1 MKKTYL
7 IELLSRFSSRQ
18 MRELS
23 DFVRSP
29 FFNKNE
35 SVEKLFEY
43 LRVNHPEF
51 RAAKIEKEFVYKKLF
66 SPAVYT
72 DSFMRMVIFK
82 LTELSEKYLAY
93 SDMTSRIADESIY
106 LAGSLLELG
115 LDKNAQRVINH
126 TEKELKQ
133 LKIKAG
139 KYFLK
144 KFELETLKDIIYSR
158 TYKATTVKDK
168 PDESLLEESKNLTG
182 FFLVKILQRYRYL
195 LNKGHTVNSQFELD
209 FLPHVMKFL
218 QNEGKHYLKN
228 TTISLLY
235 RQISLQ
241 LDPSDEKLL
250 YEIKNELCSDATL
263 IEDEDRRDGATV
275 LVNIC
280 IEKSY
285 KGKEEFHA
293 LVLEIDEY
301 LIERNLYNRVKGGY
315 FDSEMFMNIAT
326 LALLLN
332 RVEWT
337 KEFIDNNYRK
347 LAPEIMENIRNFT
360 YARLYFKTRE
370 LDKALQYISKVTYTD
385 LHMKINARITS
396 ITIHY
401 ELGNIEEVLM
411 QIENFRKYVQNDKL
425 LSAGHRKISSNFVK
439 FISSIC
445 KARYSTRVNL
455 AELKRS
461 IEDCEMVNNRQW
473 LINKVTELMQ
483 RKQF

>member
-1 MKKTYL
+1 MEKTYI
-7 IELLSRFSSRQ
+7 IELLSKFSSKQ

-51 RAAKIEKEFVYKKLF
+51 KASKIEKEFVYKKLF
-66 SPAVYT
+66 SPAEYN
-72 DSFMRMVIFK
+72 DSFMRMLIFR

-93 SDMTSRIADESIY
+93 SEMTGRTADENIY

-144 KFELETLKDIIYSR
+144 KFELEKLKDIIYSR

-168 PDESLLEESKNLTG
+168 PDESLLEESNNLTG

-195 LNKGHTVNSQFELD
+195 LNKGQTVNSQFELD
-209 FLPHVMKFL
+209 FLPHIMKFL

-228 TTISLLY
+228 ITISLLY

-241 LDPSDEKLL
+241 LDSSDEKLF
-250 YEIKNELCSDATL
+250 YEIKNELCSDSTL

-275 LVNIC
+275 LVNLC
-280 IEKSY
+280 IEKGY
-285 KGKEEFHA
+285 KGKDEFYRM
-293 LVLEIDEY
+293 VLEIDEF
-301 LIERNLYNRVKGGY
+301 LVAKNLYNRVKGGY
-315 FDSEMFMNIAT
+315 FDSEMFMNIVT
-326 LALLLN
+326 IALRLD

-337 KEFIDNNYRK
+337 KEFIDSNYRK
-347 LAPEIMENIRNFT
+347 LAPDIMNNIRNFT

-370 LDKALQYISKVTYTD
+370 LDKALHYISRVTYTD

-411 QIENFRKYVQNDKL
+411 QIENFRKYIQNDKL

-439 FISSIC
+439 FTSSIC
-445 KARYSTRVNL
+445 KARYSARVNL
-455 AELKRS
+455 AELKRN
-461 IEDCEMVNNRQW
+461 IEECEMVNNRLW

-483 RKQF
+483 RKHF

>member
-1 MKKTYL
+1 MEKTYL
-7 IELLSRFSSRQ
+7 IELLSKFSAKQ

-29 FFNKNE
+29 YFNKNE

-51 RAAKIEKEFVYKKLF
+51 KGAKIEKEYVYTRLF
-66 SPAVYT
+66 SPAQYN
-72 DSFMRMVIFK
+72 DSFMRMLIFR

-93 SDMTSRIADESIY
+93 SEMTGRPADESIY
-106 LAGSLLELG
+106 LASNLLELG

-133 LKIKAG
+133 IKIKEG

-144 KFELETLKDIIYSR
+144 KFELEKLKHIIYSR

-168 PDESLLEESKNLTG
+168 PDETLLEESNNLTE
-182 FFLVKILQRYRYL
+182 FFLIKILQRYRYL
-195 LNKGHTVNSQFELD
+195 LNKGQTVNSYYELD
-209 FLPHVMKFL
+209 FLPHIMKFL
-218 QNEGKHYLKN
+218 ENEGKHYQKN
-228 TTISLLY
+228 IVISLLY
-235 RQISLQ
+235 KQISLQ
-241 LDPSDEKLL
+241 LDPSDEKLF
-250 YEIKNELCSDATL
+250 YEIKNALCNDATL

-275 LVNIC
+275 LVNLC
-280 IEKSY
+280 IEKGY
-285 KGKEEFHA
+285 KGREEFYRM
-293 LVLEIDEY
+293 VLEIDEY
-301 LIERNLYNRVKGGY
+301 LVAKNLYNRVKGGY
-315 FDSEMFMNIAT
+315 FDSEMFMNIVT
-326 LALLLN
+326 IALRVG

-337 KEFIDNNYRK
+337 KEFIDSNCKK
-347 LAPEIMENIRNFT
+347 LAPDIMENIRNFT

-370 LDKALQYISKVTYTD
+370 LDKALHYISKVTYTD

-411 QIENFRKYVQNDKL
+411 QIENFRKYIQNDKL
-425 LSAGHRKISSNFVK
+425 LSAGHRKISSNFIK
-439 FISSIC
+439 FTGSIC
-445 KARYSTRVNL
+445 KARYSPRVNL
-455 AELKRS
+455 TDLKKS
-461 IEDCEMVNNRQW
+461 IEECEMVNNRRW
-473 LINKVTELMQ
+473 LLDKVTELIQ